1 MPFFKKRKK
10 GSKISVKSKGNQDGT
25 FLVLRAGVD
34 GSSTAQHHGV
44 LETFL
49 TSWQKKNEFTASVSY
64 IFQLEKIW
72 CQLTL

>member
-49 TSWQKKNEFTASVSY
+49 TS
-64 IFQLEKIW
+64 
-72 CQLTL
+72 